1 MKKSATL
8 PCIITVDDYHN
19 FYGIQQAMQVINH
32 KIKVDEIDRETVCAA
47 FDEEGLHGNYY
58 GIVYE
63 GRLPSKTR
71 IVELL
76 TDDRL
81 PIYSL

>member
-8 PCIITVDDYHN
+8 PCIITVDDYHD
-19 FYGIQQAMQVINH
+19 FYGIREAMQLINH
-32 KIKVDEIDRETVCAA
+32 KIKVDEIESETVCDA
-47 FDEEGLHGNYY
+47 FNEEGLHGNYY

-63 GRLPSKTR
+63 GRLPSKKR
-71 IVELL
+71 IVEIL
-76 TDDRL
+76 TDDKL